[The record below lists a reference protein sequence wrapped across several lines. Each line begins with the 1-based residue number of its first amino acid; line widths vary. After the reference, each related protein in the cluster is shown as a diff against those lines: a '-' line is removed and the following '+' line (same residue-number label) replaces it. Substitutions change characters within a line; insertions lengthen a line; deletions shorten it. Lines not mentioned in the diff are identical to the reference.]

1 VVWSSSSPVTPVS
14 IRSTDGRARRIN
26 HAPPLPSVSERKVS
40 SLFLS
45 LPTSAHGSP
54 PRPLG
59 TAAGGVG
66 MMGLRRLLLLGLLT
80 LAAAASE
87 GDADPLYQYA
97 PSCF

>member
-1 VVWSSSSPVTPVS
+1 VVILIARHSRFDPLHGRTRAAHQSRSSP
-14 IRSTDGRARRIN
+14 
-26 HAPPLPSVSERKVS
+26 PLRLGEK
-40 SLFLS
+40 SLLALPLS
-45 LPTSAHGSP
+45 PHQPHGSP

>member
-1 VVWSSSSPVTPVS
+1 
-14 IRSTDGRARRIN
+14 
-26 HAPPLPSVSERKVS
+26 
-40 SLFLS
+40 
-45 LPTSAHGSP
+45 
-54 PRPLG
+54 
-59 TAAGGVG
+59 